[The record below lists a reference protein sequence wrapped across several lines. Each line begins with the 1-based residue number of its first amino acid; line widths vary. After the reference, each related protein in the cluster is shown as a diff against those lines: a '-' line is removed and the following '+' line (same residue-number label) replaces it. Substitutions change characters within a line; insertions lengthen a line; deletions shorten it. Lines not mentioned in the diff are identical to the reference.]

1 MEIKIN
7 FQIFGL
13 LRDYFPDGN
22 FSIIINKP
30 MQIYELKQVIF
41 DNFKFENL
49 DKVLETC
56 AIASEHE
63 LLSQDVLIEKD
74 TSLLIFPP
82 VSGG

>member
-7 FQIFGL
+7 FQVFGL
-13 LRDYFPDGN
+13 LRDYFPDGH
-22 FSIIINKP
+22 FSIIINNP
-30 MQIYELKQVIF
+30 MQIYELKKVIF

-63 LLSQDVLIEKD
+63 LLSQDELIEKD